1 MKQQEVDFE
10 VKKYFKIDDYINAGS
25 PVMYFEFNKS
35 EYYGLIA
42 VRKDFS
48 LENNPFKLSG
58 DPAWKVAIQTYIE
71 TVCGDDEEAIEAI
84 EAIESYP
91 KEISKSEALLKWLLA
106 SDNKGYAVADAIT
119 KFESIEN
126 GLVLIDSSLI

>member
-1 MKQQEVDFE
+1 MEHREVDFE

-48 LENNPFKLSG
+48 PENNPFKLSG

-84 EAIESYP
+84 ESYP
-91 KEISKSEALLKWLLA
+91 KEVSKSEALLKWLLA
-106 SDNKGYAVADAIT
+106 SDNKGYAVADAIA

-126 GLVLIDSSLI
+126 GLVLVDGSLI